1 MQGDTLPNRMRRVLD
16 WTEQHPEVRML
27 SIMVTD
33 YDDPSILL
41 PMVEFRSL
49 FAGQS
54 VRRRVSGDTAHYRI
68 TVDGVELRAVEPACI
83 AEQRVDL

>member
-1 MQGDTLPNRMRRVLD
+1 MQGDTLRNRMRRVLD
-16 WTEQHPEVRML
+16 WTEQHPEVTML

-41 PMVEFRSL
+41 PIGEFRNL

-54 VRRRVSGDTAHYRI
+54 VRRRVSGETAHYRI
-68 TVDGVELRAVEPACI
+68 TVDGVELRAVEPACV